1 MNYLAHIFLS
11 GDDRRVQI
19 GNFVG
24 DAVKGRTYE
33 NYPSGFREGILL
45 HREIDDY
52 TDHHLVVRE
61 AIDMLRG
68 DFGRYSGVL
77 TDIYF
82 DHLLARDFRR
92 YSGRS
97 LRWFACGFYGALVL
111 NYRHLPERFKGFL
124 WHFILTNRLVRYAS
138 LSGIK
143 RSLEIM
149 VEYKNLGVDPEAAIV
164 FFERNQDRLQE
175 LFDRFLPDV
184 QEKCRLMLEADISC

>member
-1 MNYLAHIFLS
+1 M
-11 GDDRRVQI
+11 QI

-24 DAVKGRTYE
+24 DAVKGRAYE
-33 NYPSGFREGILL
+33 NYPLGFRKGILL

-52 TDHHLVVRE
+52 TDHHPVVRE
-61 AIDMLRG
+61 AIDMLRA

-82 DHLLARDFRR
+82 DHLLARNFRH

-97 LRWFACGFYGALVL
+97 LRRFAWGFYGALIL
-111 NYRHLPERFKGFL
+111 NYRYLPERFKGFL

-138 LSGIK
+138 LSGIE

-149 VEYKNLGVDPEAAIV
+149 VEYKNLRIDPGLAIV
-164 FFERNQDRLQE
+164 FFERNQERLQE

-184 QEKCRLMLEADISC
+184 RKMCHLVLEMNANC

>member
-1 MNYLAHIFLS
+1 MIGEF
-11 GDDRRVQI
+11 RI

-97 LRWFACGFYGALVL
+97 LRWFACSFYGALVL
-111 NYRHLPERFKGFL
+111 NYRYLPERFKGFL

>member
-68 DFGRYSGVL
+68 DFG
-77 TDIYF
+77 
-82 DHLLARDFRR
+82 R

-184 QEKCRLMLEADISC
+184 QKKCRMMLEADTSC